1 MTVFECA
8 ADLGVLPSPVKCLSE
23 RFFQTGR
30 DLCKILPKAVRY
42 SSDVIP
48 AQAGIQLGF

>member
-23 RFFQTGR
+23 RFFQTGIYANIAVSKYR
-30 DLCKILPKAVRY
+30 VRGLRHNTLPKK
-42 SSDVIP
+42 
-48 AQAGIQLGF
+48 